1 MKPEEWRKIESI
13 VEYGSRNAGEL
24 AQALKDGG
32 FRFSASDLEAF
43 GALMARRDGRY
54 IDFFSAPAWLT
65 EVFLALADGHAYDTM
80 CDPWASIGLLIGV
93 MQETVRAKTVIAL
106 APNTSQGSLG
116 QVLVPDVQWHV
127 GPPIELLSSEAKEID
142 LAVSLLPWNA
152 RVLDPLTIR
161 CTGGDDVTVKGDVGE
176 QVLALASKRLS
187 ATGMGL
193 FVVAQ
198 SFFASSSSVFRQ
210 FTALGLGVEAAL
222 ALPSET
228 FAPHTDMPSYLI
240 IVRNHVT
247 SDVFVA
253 QLSSDVTSNREVL
266 SNLATHEEGGSL
278 ELGRFVDSLSFRGLD
293 LIRQHERIKEAER
306 LLGGPAL
313 SLKELASA
321 INLGRG
327 RDDFQFEQQEN
338 AVYVPLIGMSDVVE
352 SLDGLTLKPQN
363 YAQIVMRSGVADVEF
378 LARFLNSEFGREIR
392 RLSKSGT
399 VIPKLTKKTLMELPI
414 ILPSVPVQQAV
425 VEVEEG
431 IAAQRNTLL
440 GLQNELA
447 QFERNLWANPQ
458 SAGAV
463 GQRVSVL
470 SKKLSGG
477 PLEYA
482 VAGLD
487 QWIETVPFPLASILR
502 AWQATST
509 NDFKTKYEHLLH
521 FFEATAE
528 FVSMILMSAFS
539 SKEPLFEQHLQK
551 LTRAMR
557 EQGLGFK
564 MATFGTWKCSVEYF
578 GARTRDLLEGEG
590 HNGSLFTEVFSDL
603 PVSLLKALSSLEL
616 VGILTRANKM
626 RNDRTGHGGVLGQE
640 EARRLHEQLLGDVQ
654 KLRECM
660 ADAWTGTQ
668 LIRSLSCV
676 MRQGVFDNDVAVL
689 MGSNSEFLQASK
701 ATSTCLDTELIY
713 LVSEGSSRALQ
724 LLPLMQI
731 GPSPESAKNA
741 CYFYNRLEKD
751 KRSVRFISY
760 HFVEKPEYSTPSSGL
775 TALDDL
781 WNGNGVDAGADT

>member
-1 MKPEEWRKIESI
+1 VKPEEWRKVESI
-13 VEYGSRNAGEL
+13 VEHGSRNAGEL

-32 FRFSASDLEAF
+32 FRFSASDLKAF

-54 IDFFSAPAWLT
+54 SDFFSAPAWLT

-80 CDPWASIGLLIGV
+80 CDPWAGIGLLIGA
-93 MQETVRAKTVIAL
+93 MQETVRARTVLAL
-106 APNTSQGSLG
+106 VPNTSQGSLG
-116 QVLVPDVQWHV
+116 QVLVPDVQWHIGRPV
-127 GPPIELLSSEAKEID
+127 ELLSSEAKEID

-228 FAPHTDMPSYLI
+228 FPPHTDMPSYLI
-240 IVRNHVT
+240 IVRNHAT
-247 SDVFVA
+247 SDLFVA
-253 QLSSDVTSNREVL
+253 QLSSDVKSNREVL
-266 SNLATHEEGGSL
+266 SNFASHEEGSSL

-293 LIRQHERIKEAER
+293 QIRQHERIKEAER
-306 LLGGPAL
+306 LFGGSAV

-327 RDDFQFEQQEN
+327 RNDFQFGRQED

-414 ILPSVPVQQAV
+414 ILPSVQVQQAV
-425 VEVEEG
+425 VDVEEH
-431 IAAQRNTLL
+431 IAVQRNTLL

-447 QFERNLWANPQ
+447 QFERDLWANPQ

-509 NDFKTKYEHLLH
+509 SNFKTKCEHLLH

-539 SKEPLFEQHLQK
+539 SNGPLFEQHLQK

-578 GARTRDLLEGEG
+578 GARTRDLLGGEG
-590 HNGSLFTEVFSDL
+590 RNGSLFAEVFSDL
-603 PVSLLKALSSLEL
+603 PVSLLKALSNVEL
-616 VGILTRANKM
+616 VPVLSRTNKI
-626 RNDRTGHGGVLGQE
+626 RNDWRHGGVLGQE

-676 MRQGVFDNDVAVL
+676 MRNGVYDNDVAVL

-713 LVSEGSSRALQ
+713 LVSEGSPRALQ

-741 CYFYNRLEKD
+741 CYFYNRLDKD
-751 KRSVRFISY
+751 KRNARFVSY
-760 HFVEKPEYSTPSSGL
+760 HFVEQPERSTPSSGL

-781 WNGNGVDAGADT
+781 WKENGVDAGADT

>member
-106 APNTSQGSLG
+106 VPNTSQGSLG

-210 FTALGLGVEAAL
+210 FTALGLGVEVAL

-228 FAPHTDMPSYLI
+228 FSPHTDMPSYLI

-266 SNLATHEEGGSL
+266 SNLATHEEGSSL

-293 LIRQHERIKEAER
+293 PIRQHERIKEAER
-306 LLGGPAL
+306 LFGGPAL

-327 RDDFQFEQQEN
+327 RNDFQFGRQED

-352 SLDGLTLKPQN
+352 SIDELTLKPQN

-414 ILPSVPVQQAV
+414 ILPSVHVQQAV
-425 VEVEEG
+425 VDVEER

-447 QFERNLWANPQ
+447 HFERDLWANPQ

-487 QWIETVPFPLASILR
+487 EWIETVPFPLASILR

-509 NDFKTKYEHLLH
+509 TNFKTKCEHLLH

-539 SKEPLFEQHLQK
+539 SNGPLFEQHLQK

-564 MATFGTWKCSVEYF
+564 MATFGTWKSSVEYF
-578 GARTRDLLEGEG
+578 GARTRDLLGGEG
-590 HNGSLFTEVFSDL
+590 RNGSLFTEVFSDL
-603 PVSLLKALSSLEL
+603 PVSLLKALSNVEL
-616 VGILTRANKM
+616 VPVLSRTNKI
-626 RNDRTGHGGVLGQE
+626 RNDWRHGGVLGQE

-654 KLRECM
+654 KLRKCM

-676 MRQGVFDNDVAVL
+676 MRNGVYDNDVAVL

-741 CYFYNRLEKD
+741 CYFYNRLDKD
-751 KRSVRFISY
+751 KRNARFVSY
-760 HFVEKPEYSTPSSGL
+760 HFVEQPERSTPSSGL

-781 WNGNGVDAGADT
+781 WKGNGVDAGADT

>member
-1 MKPEEWRKIESI
+1 MKPEEWRKVESI
-13 VEYGSRNAGEL
+13 VEHGSRNAGEL

-32 FRFSASDLEAF
+32 FRFSASDLKAF

-54 IDFFSAPAWLT
+54 SDFFSAPAWLT

-80 CDPWASIGLLIGV
+80 CDPWAGIGLLIGA
-93 MQETVRAKTVIAL
+93 MQETVRARTVLAL
-106 APNTSQGSLG
+106 VPNTSQGSLG
-116 QVLVPDVQWHV
+116 QVLVPDVQWHIGRPV
-127 GPPIELLSSEAKEID
+127 ELLSSEAKEID

-228 FAPHTDMPSYLI
+228 FPPHTDMPSYLI
-240 IVRNHVT
+240 IVRNHAT
-247 SDVFVA
+247 SDLFVA
-253 QLSSDVTSNREVL
+253 QLSSDVKSNREVL
-266 SNLATHEEGGSL
+266 SNFASHEEGSSL

-293 LIRQHERIKEAER
+293 QIRQHERIKEAER
-306 LLGGPAL
+306 LFGGSAV

-327 RDDFQFEQQEN
+327 RNDFQFGRQED

-414 ILPSVPVQQAV
+414 ILPSVQVQQAV
-425 VEVEEG
+425 VDVEEH
-431 IAAQRNTLL
+431 IAVQRNTLL

-447 QFERNLWANPQ
+447 QFERDLWANPQ

-509 NDFKTKYEHLLH
+509 SNFKTKCEHLLH

-539 SKEPLFEQHLQK
+539 SNGPLFEQHLQK

-578 GARTRDLLEGEG
+578 GARTRDLLGGEG
-590 HNGSLFTEVFSDL
+590 RNGSLFAEVFSDL
-603 PVSLLKALSSLEL
+603 PVSLLKALSNVEL
-616 VGILTRANKM
+616 VPVLSRTNKI
-626 RNDRTGHGGVLGQE
+626 RNDWRHGGVLGQE

-676 MRQGVFDNDVAVL
+676 MRNGVYDNDVAVL

-713 LVSEGSSRALQ
+713 LVSEGSPRALQ

-741 CYFYNRLEKD
+741 CYFYNRLDKD
-751 KRSVRFISY
+751 KRNARFVSY
-760 HFVEKPEYSTPSSGL
+760 HFVEQPERSTPSSGL

-781 WNGNGVDAGADT
+781 WKENGVDAGADT

>member
-1 MKPEEWRKIESI
+1 
-13 VEYGSRNAGEL
+13 
-24 AQALKDGG
+24 
-32 FRFSASDLEAF
+32 
-43 GALMARRDGRY
+43 
-54 IDFFSAPAWLT
+54 
-65 EVFLALADGHAYDTM
+65 
-80 CDPWASIGLLIGV
+80 
-93 MQETVRAKTVIAL
+93 MQETVRARTVLAL
-106 APNTSQGSLG
+106 VPNTSQGSLG
-116 QVLVPDVQWHV
+116 QVLVPDVQWHIGRPV
-127 GPPIELLSSEAKEID
+127 ELLSSEAKEID

-228 FAPHTDMPSYLI
+228 FPPHTDMPSYLI
-240 IVRNHVT
+240 IVRNHAT
-247 SDVFVA
+247 SDLFVA
-253 QLSSDVTSNREVL
+253 QLSSDVKSNREVL
-266 SNLATHEEGGSL
+266 SNFASHEEGSSL

-293 LIRQHERIKEAER
+293 QIRQHERIKEAER
-306 LLGGPAL
+306 LFGGSAV

-327 RDDFQFEQQEN
+327 RNDFQFGRQED

-414 ILPSVPVQQAV
+414 ILPSVQVQQAV
-425 VEVEEG
+425 VDVEEH
-431 IAAQRNTLL
+431 IAVQRNTLL

-447 QFERNLWANPQ
+447 QFERDLWANPQ

-509 NDFKTKYEHLLH
+509 SNFKTKCEHLLH

-539 SKEPLFEQHLQK
+539 SNGPLFEQHLQK

-578 GARTRDLLEGEG
+578 GARTRDLLGGEG
-590 HNGSLFTEVFSDL
+590 RNGSLFAEVFSDL
-603 PVSLLKALSSLEL
+603 PVSLLKALSNVEL
-616 VGILTRANKM
+616 VPVLSRTNKI
-626 RNDRTGHGGVLGQE
+626 RNDWRHGGVLGQE

-676 MRQGVFDNDVAVL
+676 MRNGVYDNDVAVL

-713 LVSEGSSRALQ
+713 LVSEGSPRALQ

-741 CYFYNRLEKD
+741 CYFYNRLDKD
-751 KRSVRFISY
+751 KRNARFVSY
-760 HFVEKPEYSTPSSGL
+760 HFVEQPERSTPSSGL

-781 WNGNGVDAGADT
+781 WKENGVDAGADT